1 MNAWVLLLTLLGAD
15 AQRAWPSHAT
25 APPAPRI
32 VAVVNGVE
40 LRSDRLDTAANALLP
55 YESFHRNVSVEQ
67 VTAIRKKALTQVVD
81 EELQYQE
88 AVRGGITASAAE
100 IDEALSKT
108 VARYP
113 SRKAFNDALTAAHT
127 TVEEVRSELRRHILI
142 TKVYD
147 QQVTSRCGADRADA
161 QRYFSEHPEKF
172 VEPERLHVFAITLR
186 VDPSSGERGW
196 ATARARAEDVRKQLQ
211 AGAPFEDLARKYSTD
226 PSSQKGGDMG
236 LMHRGSL
243 SQGFEKVAAS
253 LPLGQPSPVVE
264 TIYGYHIIRITEV
277 LPSQPRSFA
286 EIGARLQQDLSAERC
301 TTADASFISGLRAA
315 AKISYPQ

>member
-1 MNAWVLLLTLLGAD
+1 MNLWAMLLTLLVAD

-25 APPAPRI
+25 EPAAPRI

-55 YESFHRNVSVEQ
+55 YESFHRNVSADQ
-67 VTAIRKKALTQVVD
+67 VKAIRKKALAQVVD
-81 EELQYQE
+81 EELQFQE
-88 AVRGGITASAAE
+88 AVRLGITATAAE
-100 IDEALSKT
+100 LDEAQANM

-113 SRKAFNDALTAAHT
+113 NRKAFTDALAEAKT
-127 TVEEVRSELRRHILI
+127 TITEVRGELRRRILI
-142 TKVYD
+142 TKVHD
-147 QQVTSRCGADRADA
+147 QQVTSRCGADRAEA

-172 VEPERLHVFAITLR
+172 VEPERLHVFAITFG

-196 ATARARAEDVRKQLQ
+196 ATARGRADEVRKQLL
-211 AGAPFEDLARKYSTD
+211 AGAAFEDLAKKFSTD

-253 LPLGQPSPVVE
+253 LSIGQPSPVVE
-264 TIYGYHIIRITEV
+264 TMYGYHIIRITEV
-277 LPSQPRSFA
+277 LPSQPRTFA
-286 EIGARLQQDLSAERC
+286 EVGARLQQDLSAERC
-301 TTADASFISGLRAA
+301 TAADGTFIRGLRATA
-315 AKISYPQ
+315 QISYPQ